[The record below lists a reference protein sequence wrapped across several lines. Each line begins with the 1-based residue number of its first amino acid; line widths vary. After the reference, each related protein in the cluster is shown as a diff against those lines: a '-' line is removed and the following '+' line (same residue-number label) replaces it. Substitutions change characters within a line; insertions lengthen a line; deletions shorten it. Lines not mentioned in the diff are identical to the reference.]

1 MRDRALVIIMT
12 LFLIGYVC
20 DVFGQISISNS
31 RNNNTNFDE
40 IVTSNG
46 TKCRQA
52 MGSNL
57 NAEVGVGQ
65 TEEEA
70 YLIEDFGPNNNNNS
84 GQVAIYARLTY
95 AIGAAPRI
103 NCQHIYELELMKLRQ
118 QIINLQK

>member
-20 DVFGQISISNS
+20 DAFGQISISNN

-40 IVTSNG
+40 IITSG
-46 TKCRQA
+46 GAKCRQA

-57 NAEVGVGQ
+57 NAEVGLGQ
-65 TEEEA
+65 TEEET